1 MVYKNCVA
9 YGYGLWYNIATK
21 EGNRGRFTANM
32 KHIKKR
38 KAGRP
43 KTKNPKKYVVTA
55 RLSENRANFV
65 EELCMTYDKT
75 QSEVMRGALD
85 LLFMQRKNIRTTLHW
100 TPIDYEIRNH
110 TVEEE
115 NEAVDEL

>member
-1 MVYKNCVA
+1 M
-9 YGYGLWYNIATK
+9 K
-21 EGNRGRFTANM
+21 ERDKGRFAANM

-55 RLSENRANFV
+55 RLSEKRAQFV
-65 EELCMTYDKT
+65 EELCETYDKT
-75 QSEVMRGALD
+75 PSEVMRGALD

-115 NEAVDEL
+115 SEAVGE